1 MLVNSRTSAKFP
13 LYCFNS
19 SHLERKLIMLNKIL
33 QNVILKV
40 IPKQKNRTN
49 FKCDMK

>member
-19 SHLERKLIMLNKIL
+19 SHLERKLIMFNKIL

-40 IPKQKNRTN
+40 IPKHNRIKLTLSLI
-49 FKCDMK
+49 